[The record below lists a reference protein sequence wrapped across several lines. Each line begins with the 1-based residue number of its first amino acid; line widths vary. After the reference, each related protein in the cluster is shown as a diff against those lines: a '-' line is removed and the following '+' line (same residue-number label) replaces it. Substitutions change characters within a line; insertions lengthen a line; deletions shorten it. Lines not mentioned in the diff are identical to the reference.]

1 MQGLTAFEKPALP
14 WGESDI
20 YFSCIADQFK
30 QSLAGENMSV
40 AGTASHGK
48 GKAKK
53 KVTFSGTLSAAQ
65 WAEFKAKLKA
75 LVKKTPGLKVSI
87 TEGTTRKPRK
97 KKKSR

>member
-1 MQGLTAFEKPALP
+1 
-14 WGESDI
+14 
-20 YFSCIADQFK
+20 
-30 QSLAGENMSV
+30 MSV

-53 KVTFSGTLSAAQ
+53 KVTFSGKLTAAQ

-87 TEGTTRKPRK
+87 TGGTAKKRKTK

>member
-1 MQGLTAFEKPALP
+1 
-14 WGESDI
+14 
-20 YFSCIADQFK
+20 
-30 QSLAGENMSV
+30 MSV

-53 KVTFSGTLSAAQ
+53 KVTFSGKLSPAQ

-87 TEGTTRKPRK
+87 TSGPKKKRK
-97 KKKSR
+97 KKAS

>member
-1 MQGLTAFEKPALP
+1 MQGLTAFEKAALP
-14 WGESDI
+14 RRESDI
-20 YFSCIADQFK
+20 YFLRIADQFK
-30 QSLAGENMSV
+30 QSLAGGNMSV

-53 KVTFSGTLSAAQ
+53 KVTFSGKLTAAQ

-87 TEGTTRKPRK
+87 TEGTTQKPK
-97 KKKSR
+97 TKKKSR